1 MPGVSE
7 KTIWK
12 SSPLTMPRM
21 RWRVVCAATA
31 ESDWPAVAALAG
43 GLRLGGDDGEFLAHQ
58 CVHQRRLPD
67 VGISDDIDKARFV
80 HEMRF
85 IRVQS
90 YDKFEKIP
98 YVCKSYSLKSYCL
111 WRNNGD
117 ISGCR
122 RSFLRKSR
130 ADGRIESISMCC
142 HRTKSAGTKHI
153 KVHRLFFLH
162 SELGHF

>member
-1 MPGVSE
+1 
-7 KTIWK
+7 
-12 SSPLTMPRM
+12 
-21 RWRVVCAATA
+21 
-31 ESDWPAVAALAG
+31 
-43 GLRLGGDDGEFLAHQ
+43 
-58 CVHQRRLPD
+58 
-67 VGISDDIDKARFV
+67 SDDIDKARFV

-111 WRNNGD
+111 WRNNGGY
-117 ISGCR
+117 IRLPAFFFAEVAG
-122 RSFLRKSR
+122 
-130 ADGRIESISMCC
+130 GRTVESIFMCR

-153 KVHRLFFLH
+153 KAHRLFFLH